1 MKKILTILY
10 IILSYSL
17 YAQTSYPVVL
27 DSSCFVTI
35 KLNTAGTSR
44 MYCRK
49 DLLRMHRYT
58 DRVDLI
64 YTDNNLLVASWNITQ
79 AANYGYTLDGLA
91 IYLYGLLNSGCVA
104 ATPPPSPNAGDSLI
118 FSELYK
124 INNRI
129 DTTQTDTSLSTTI
142 QLNSLIDSTNKILG
156 LAYHFDKSDVDT
168 SLIPQIDYTQLL
180 WALIN
185 KGYDTS
191 QVDTSLVQV
200 IQLQQIVDSLSA
212 LINKS
217 TLDTTHAAILSTI
230 NDSINSKFSQLISI
244 VDTTQTDTSLIN
256 YASQLDT
263 IRNLLDTIRKYLKDT
278 IDFEYHSFCY
288 RSKIDS
294 GVYEF
299 SQVFDVRNPSVP
311 YYMAFVDMD
320 SLLSIFSYMNGTS
333 TGSFP
338 DFAKD
343 YIPCD
348 KWAEYLKRNVAS
360 DTLKTL
366 VFKAQTKRIDGTVDT
381 LYNCKGISFSVSSN
395 ATGNIIFYYGDGDQ
409 DVYDVATEQ
418 LPHWE
423 NGSFV
428 EFLGWDASAI
438 AGVVRINKLG
448 CSDVPET
455 ICAKEKPIIN
465 CTTNTPIPTC
475 VGWASSSG
483 VWFSASG
490 CWNTGQ

>member
-1 MKKILTILY
+1 MKKILFILFSIAMISNAQNFYCTKTIDTSGCRLMFFNATLVKHSEIDLSTMTYSRDAVGSY
-10 IILSYSL
+10 IIKDGNGT
-17 YAQTSYPVVL
+17 Q
-27 DSSCFVTI
+27 VTI
-35 KLNTAGTSR
+35 KNDGCLVTPSFTNLGTYLNGVR
-44 MYCRK
+44 
-49 DLLRMHRYT
+49 
-58 DRVDLI
+58 
-64 YTDNNLLVASWNITQ
+64 
-79 AANYGYTLDGLA
+79 
-91 IYLYGLLNSGCVA
+91 
-104 ATPPPSPNAGDSLI
+104 
-118 FSELYK
+118 
-124 INNRI
+124 
-129 DTTQTDTSLSTTI
+129 
-142 QLNSLIDSTNKILG
+142 
-156 LAYHFDKSDVDT
+156 
-168 SLIPQIDYTQLL
+168 
-180 WALIN
+180 
-185 KGYDTS
+185 
-191 QVDTSLVQV
+191 
-200 IQLQQIVDSLSA
+200 SA
-212 LINKS
+212 CS
-217 TLDTTHAAILSTI
+217 SVSSTI
-230 NDSINSKFSQLISI
+230 PTNL
-244 VDTTQTDTSLIN
+244 DTTQTDTSLIN

-299 SQVFDVRNPSVP
+299 SKVFDVRSPSVP
-311 YYMAFVDMD
+311 YYMTFTDVD
-320 SLLSIFSYMNGTS
+320 SLLSIYSYMNGIS
-333 TGSFP
+333 TGNYP
-338 DFAKD
+338 DISKD

-360 DTLKTL
+360 DTLKKL

-428 EFLGWDASAI
+428 EFLGWDASAV

-455 ICAKEKPIIN
+455 ICAKEKTIIN
-465 CTTNTPIPTC
+465 CTTNTPIHTC
-475 VGWASSSG
+475 VGWASVSG
-483 VWFSASG
+483 VWFSSSG